1 MRRSMQ
7 VLLLAEIGC
16 DALTEVGQATSEKQ
30 LVGQVRKERF
40 SDWNESSCVWY
51 RSYSVVLGGD

>member
-1 MRRSMQ
+1 MQ
-7 VLLLAEIGC
+7 ELLLAEIGC
-16 DALTEVGQATSEKQ
+16 DALTEVGQATSEEQ